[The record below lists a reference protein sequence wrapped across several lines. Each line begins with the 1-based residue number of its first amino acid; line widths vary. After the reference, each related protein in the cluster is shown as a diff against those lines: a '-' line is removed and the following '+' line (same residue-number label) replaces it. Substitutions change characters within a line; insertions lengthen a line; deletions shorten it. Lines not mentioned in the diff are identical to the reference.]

1 MKKTFILMV
10 LIVFIAPVSSHEGFA
25 ENSCGGQA
33 VVSGIVRTLGWKLSD
48 ELLTRGIVW
57 LTSSS
62 AETRCPSIGG
72 SLLSL
77 VCKGAFFLP
86 QAVRTCG
93 VCRGLRAN
101 LK

>member
-10 LIVFIAPVSSHEGFA
+10 IIVFMALVPSHEVLA
-25 ENSCGGQA
+25 EDSCGGQA
-33 VVSGIVRTLGWKLSD
+33 VTSGIVQTLGWKLSD

-57 LTSSS
+57 LTSSP

-77 VCKGAFFLP
+77 VL
-86 QAVRTCG
+86 
-93 VCRGLRAN
+93 
-101 LK
+101 